1 MSHAL
6 FHVDPVHPDP
16 AIIAH
21 AVALLAHGQ
30 LVAFPTETVYGL
42 GAAALDADA
51 VSRIFVAKGRPA
63 WNPVITHVHDTAAAR
78 QLTAIWPD
86 DAQRLADAFWPG
98 PLTLVLPRHESVPDV
113 VTAGLDAVG
122 VRVPAHPV
130 ALALLR
136 AFGQPIAA
144 PSANRFTRIS
154 PTTAAHVATSL
165 GDKVSCILDGGACTV
180 GIESTVLDLCGTSPT
195 VLRPGMITRAQLAAV
210 LRRSVEQVAARVA
223 TDVDT
228 TPSQRSPGMS
238 ERHYAPAA
246 DAWLFDSEHPG
257 EIAAALTSCRP
268 SLRDRTVVALL
279 IHPGVRDALALRPT
293 DEVVPMPDNPF
304 DYARAL
310 YAALHVADARNAALV
325 IIESP
330 PQTDEWNAVRDRL
343 ARAAC

>member
-1 MSHAL
+1 MSHTL

-42 GAAALDADA
+42 GASALDADA
-51 VSRIFVAKGRPA
+51 VSRIFAAKGRPA
-63 WNPVITHVHDTAAAR
+63 WNPVITHVHDAAAAR

-154 PTTAAHVATSL
+154 PTTAAHVVTSL

-195 VLRPGMITRAQLAAV
+195 VLRPGMITRPQLAEV
-210 LRRSVEQVAARVA
+210 LRRPVEQVAARVA
-223 TDVDT
+223 TDGDA
-228 TPSQRSPGMS
+228 TPSQRAPGMS

-246 DAWLFDSEHPG
+246 DAWLFDSKRPG
-257 EIAAALTSCRP
+257 EIAAALNSFRP
-268 SLRDRTVVALL
+268 SLRDRTIVALL
-279 IHPGVRDALALRPT
+279 IHPGLRDALALRPT
-293 DEVVPMPDNPF
+293 DGVVPMPDDPF
-304 DYARAL
+304 GYARAL
-310 YAALHVADARNAALV
+310 YSALHVADARNAALV

-343 ARAAC
+343 TRAAC